1 MRKLCSKRKIQI
13 HLPRFIISTWSGST
27 GRQPAPAARLES
39 WDHKYRDNGRTNTSS
54 QARRILPRKLD
65 LRLRLEPLILKP
77 NPCGNSKNVLIL
89 TPPAEPNLQTSHQN
103 CLAIVEANTQA
114 RDCQDPAT
122 VDNLC
127 YNLNSASLHLVGMR
141 PHVGGHNSWCDS
153 GGCCWRGDNSSAL
166 ALDSQHQHR
175 PATSL
180 IIISLQTP
188 TTHQSAGRCNHNTR
202 LRVTSSICTL

>member
-1 MRKLCSKRKIQI
+1 M
-13 HLPRFIISTWSGST
+13 
-27 GRQPAPAARLES
+27 
-39 WDHKYRDNGRTNTSS
+39 
-54 QARRILPRKLD
+54 
-65 LRLRLEPLILKP
+65 RLEPLILKP

-141 PHVGGHNSWCDS
+141 LHVGGHNSWCDS
-153 GGCCWRGDNSSAL
+153 GGGCCWRGDNSSAL

-188 TTHQSAGRCNHNTR
+188 TSQQAA
-202 LRVTSSICTL
+202 VTIIPCCVSHPPSVLFSVQFHTTKAKFADKQQHYCWSLWMWAEH

>member
-1 MRKLCSKRKIQI
+1 MSLSW
-13 HLPRFIISTWSGST
+13 P
-27 GRQPAPAARLES
+27 RQPSLTYKHLIKIVLLLSRPT
-39 WDHKYRDNGRTNTSS
+39 HKPGTAKTT
-54 QARRILPRKLD
+54 
-65 LRLRLEPLILKP
+65 E
-77 NPCGNSKNVLIL
+77 
-89 TPPAEPNLQTSHQN
+89 
-103 CLAIVEANTQA
+103 
-114 RDCQDPAT
+114 
-122 VDNLC
+122 DNLW

-188 TTHQSAGRCNHNTR
+188 TSQQAA
-202 LRVTSSICTL
+202 VTIIPGCVSHPPSVLFSVQFHTTKAKFADKQQHYCWSLWMWAEH